1 MTPFRIEDG
10 ALVARMFGETLR
22 VEAQGPDALRTRAR
36 PGLTVAEPHVSALL
50 PPAPATPDIRIDGP
64 RASITNGRIRAE
76 LKVVPRHGADQPKE
90 VVIRYLDTATGQEL
104 LAETRSHFAGPGPRA
119 FKPISSGSFQLE
131 ATFRAYDGE
140 RLMGLGQPQHGRLDL
155 KGVSTTLVQQNY
167 HVVIPFVISS
177 RGYGFLWNNP
187 AVGRCDFAANIT
199 RWRAEAT
206 PGLDYWICAGD
217 SPAAI
222 LNRYLDATGR
232 PPMLPDW
239 ATGFW
244 QCKLRYRTQ
253 DELLGVARQHRQL
266 GLPLS
271 CIVIDFFAWTRQGE
285 WQFDPKD
292 WPDPEGL
299 IRDLA
304 DMGVETMVSIW
315 PTIGLNAETWR
326 EMREGGMILRTE
338 RGIPAVNM
346 FPDKD
351 PYGLHFLT
359 YYDAFNPAARDFHWQ
374 RVKDGYLTKGFRN
387 FWLDSCEPEIRPA
400 NAENIRTSLGNGAE
414 MLSAYPKLHADRY
427 AQGLAEEGITDAVL
441 LTRSTWAG
449 GQKAPIIL
457 WSGDVWSTWE
467 DLRNQIA
474 AGCHAAASGIGWW
487 TTDIGGFY
495 EGHGADPA
503 FRELLLRWF
512 EFGVFSPICRL
523 HGFRI
528 PEGVAVSPPG
538 DPVSYGPRDMFFIFT
553 ETGGDNE
560 VWSFGPQVLE
570 AARRLL
576 ALREGLR
583 PYIARAMRRYHEAGV
598 PPMRALAF
606 DHPGDPA
613 AEAADQYLF
622 GDALLV
628 APVVQPGADSRVV
641 HLPAGDWQHLF
652 TQERL
657 GPGRH
662 VVRAPL
668 GCPPVFCRAGAA
680 PDTLAAAAEIRAWL
694 AGPAG

>member
-1 MTPFRIEDG
+1 MTLFRIEDG
-10 ALVARMFGETLR
+10 ALVARLFGETLR
-22 VEAQGPDALRTRAR
+22 VEAHGPDALRTRAR
-36 PGLTVAEPHVSALL
+36 PGLSVAEPHVSAFLD
-50 PPAPATPDIRIDGP
+50 PQPADPKIAIDGT
-64 RASITNGRIRAE
+64 RASITNGRIRAD

-90 VVIRYLDTATGQEL
+90 VVIIYVDTVTGEDL
-104 LAETRSHFAGPGPRA
+104 LSEVRSHFAGPGPRA
-119 FKPISSGSFQLE
+119 FKPIASGSFQLE
-131 ATFRAYDGE
+131 ATFMAYDGE

-222 LNRYLDATGR
+222 MGRYLDATGR

-244 QCKLRYRTQ
+244 QCKLRYRNQ
-253 DELLGVARQHRQL
+253 DELLGVARQHKQL

-285 WQFDPKD
+285 WQFDPND

-299 IRDLA
+299 IRDLN

-315 PTIGLNAETWR
+315 PTIGLNAETWKD
-326 EMREGGMILRTE
+326 MREGGMILRTE
-338 RGIPAVNM
+338 RGVPAVNM

-359 YYDAFNPAARDFHWQ
+359 YYDAFNPEARDYHWA
-374 RVKDGYLTKGFRN
+374 RVRENYVKRGFRN

-400 NAENIRTSLGNGAE
+400 NAETIRTSLGNGAE

-427 AQGLAEEGITDAVL
+427 AQGLADEGITDGVL

-449 GQKAPIIL
+449 GQRAPIIL

-467 DLRNQIA
+467 DLRAQIA

-495 EGHGADPA
+495 EGHGRDPA

-528 PEGVAVSPPG
+528 PEGVPLSPPG
-538 DPVSYGPRDMFFIFT
+538 RAR
-553 ETGGDNE
+553 
-560 VWSFGPQVLE
+560 QLR
-570 AARRLL
+570 AARHVLHLYRN
-576 ALREGLR
+576 RRRQRGLELWPR
-583 PYIARAMRRYHEAGV
+583 
-598 PPMRALAF
+598 
-606 DHPGDPA
+606 
-613 AEAADQYLF
+613 
-622 GDALLV
+622 GDA
-628 APVVQPGADSRVV
+628 
-641 HLPAGDWQHLF
+641 
-652 TQERL
+652 
-657 GPGRH
+657 GR
-662 VVRAPL
+662 
-668 GCPPVFCRAGAA
+668 PPPSGFA
-680 PDTLAAAAEIRAWL
+680 
-694 AGPAG
+694 

>member
-1 MTPFRIEDG
+1 MPSPFRIEDG
-10 ALVARMFGETLR
+10 ALVARLFGETLR
-22 VEAQGPDALRTRAR
+22 IEPHGPDALRVRAR
-36 PGLTVAEPHVSALL
+36 PGLTVADPHVSALL
-50 PPAPATPDIRIDGP
+50 PPVPTTPVIDLSDT
-64 RASITNGRIRAE
+64 AAHITNGRLRAE
-76 LKVVPRHGADQPKE
+76 ARVVPRHGADQPRE
-90 VVIRYLDTATGQEL
+90 VVIRFVDTATGQEL

-119 FKPISSGSFQLE
+119 FKPLSSGSFQLE
-131 ATFRAYDGE
+131 ATFQAHDGE

-155 KGVSTTLVQQNY
+155 KGVSTTLVQQNT

-187 AVGRCDFAANIT
+187 ATGRCDFAANIT
-199 RWRAEAT
+199 RWRADAT
-206 PGLDYWICAGD
+206 PGLDYWVCAGEN
-217 SPAAI
+217 PAAI

-232 PPMLPDW
+232 PPVLPDW

-253 DELLGVARQHRQL
+253 DELLGVARQHRQM

-285 WQFDPKD
+285 WQFDPAD

-299 IRDLA
+299 VRDLA
-304 DMGVETMVSIW
+304 DMGVQTMVSIW
-315 PTIGLNAETWR
+315 PTVGLNADTWR
-326 EMREGGMILRTE
+326 EMREGGMLLRTE
-338 RGIPAVNM
+338 RGVPAVNM

-359 YYDAFNPAARDFHWQ
+359 YYDAFNPAARDFHWT
-374 RVKDGYLTKGFRN
+374 RVRDNYVRRGFRN

-427 AQGLAEEGITDAVL
+427 AQGLAEEGLSDAVL

-449 GQKAPIIL
+449 GQRAPIIL
-457 WSGDVWSTWE
+457 WSGDVWSRWD
-467 DLRNQIA
+467 DLRAQIA

-503 FRELLLRWF
+503 FHELLIRWF

-528 PEGVAVSPPG
+528 PDGVPLSPPG
-538 DPVSYGPRDMFFIFT
+538 EPVSYGPRDMFFIFT

-560 VWSFGPQVLE
+560 VWSYGPAVFE
-570 AARRLL
+570 AARLLL
-576 ALREGLR
+576 ALRERLR
-583 PYIARAMRRYHEAGV
+583 PYIGQAMQRYHTEGV
-598 PPMRALAF
+598 PPMRAVAF
-606 DHPGDPA
+606 DFPDDPA
-613 AEAADQYLF
+613 SDAPDQYLF
-622 GDALLV
+622 GDAMVV
-628 APVVQPGADSRVV
+628 APVVAPGADRRQVV
-641 HLPAGDWQHLF
+641 LPGGDWVHAF
-652 TQERL
+652 S
-657 GPGRH
+657 G
-662 VVRAPL
+662 APL
-668 GCPPVFCRAGAA
+668 GAGVHEVAAPQGCPPVFVRADAWSALSAVFAA
-680 PDTLAAAAEIRAWL
+680 D
-694 AGPAG
+694 

>member
-1 MTPFRIEDG
+1 MTHFRIEDG
-10 ALVARMFGETLR
+10 ALVVRMFGETLR
-22 VEAQGPDALRTRAR
+22 VEAHGPDAIRTRAR

-50 PPAPATPDIRIDGP
+50 STKPTSPEIEIDAY
-64 RASITNGRIRAE
+64 RACITNGRIRAE
-76 LKVVPRHGADQPKE
+76 LKVVPRHGADQPRE
-90 VVIRYLDTATGQEL
+90 VVIRYVDTVTGMEL
-104 LAETRSHFAGPGPRA
+104 LSETRSHFAGPGPRA
-119 FKPISSGSFQLE
+119 FKPIASGSFQLE
-131 ATFRAYDGE
+131 ATFTAYDGE
-140 RLMGLGQPQHGRLDL
+140 RIMGLGQPQHGRLDL

-187 AVGRCDFAANIT
+187 AVGRCDFAANLT

-222 LNRYLDATGR
+222 LARYLDATGR

-244 QCKLRYRTQ
+244 QSKLRYRTQ
-253 DELLGVARQHRQL
+253 AELLGVARQHKQL

-299 IRDLA
+299 IRDLT

-315 PTIGLNAETWR
+315 PTIGLNAETWK
-326 EMREGGMILRTE
+326 EMREAGMILRTE

-359 YYDAFNPAARDFHWQ
+359 YYDAFNPDARDYHWE
-374 RVKDGYLTKGFRN
+374 RVKAGYLKRGFRN

-427 AQGLAEEGITDAVL
+427 AEGLKEEGITDAVL

-495 EGHGADPA
+495 EGHGKDAA
-503 FRELLLRWF
+503 FHELLLRWF

-528 PEGVAVSPPG
+528 PEGVPLSSPG
-538 DPVSYGPRDMFFIFT
+538 EPVSYGPREMFFIFT
-553 ETGGDNE
+553 GSGGDNE
-560 VWSFGPQVLE
+560 LWSFGPDVMD
-570 AARRLL
+570 AASRLL

-583 PYIARAMRRYHEAGV
+583 PYICRAMRRYHEEGI
-598 PPMRALAF
+598 PPMRAVAF
-606 DHPGDPA
+606 DFPADPA
-613 AEAADQYLF
+613 ADMPHQFLF

-628 APVVQPGADSRVV
+628 APVVEAGATSRRV
-641 HLPAGDWQHLF
+641 HLPIGDWQHAF
-652 TQERL
+652 TGETY
-657 GPGRH
+657 PAGRH
-662 VVRAPL
+662 DIAAPL
-668 GCPPVFCRAGAA
+668 GRPPVFIRSGV
-680 PDTLAAAAEIRAWL
+680 PAEGFDVVL
-694 AGPAG
+694 PP

>member
-22 VEAQGPDALRTRAR
+22 VEAHGPDALRTRAR

-50 PPAPATPDIRIDGP
+50 PPAPTAPEIAIDGP

-90 VVIRYLDTATGQEL
+90 VVVRYLDTVTGKEL

-119 FKPISSGSFQLE
+119 FKPIASGSFQLE
-131 ATFRAYDGE
+131 ATFTAYDGE

-222 LNRYLDATGR
+222 LARYLDATGR

-244 QCKLRYRTQ
+244 QCKLRYRNQ
-253 DELLGVARQHRQL
+253 DELLGVARQHKQL

-299 IRDLA
+299 IRDLNE
-304 DMGVETMVSIW
+304 MGVETMVSIW
-315 PTIGLNAETWR
+315 PTIGLNAETWK

-359 YYDAFNPAARDFHWQ
+359 YYDAFNPEARDYHWE
-374 RVKDGYLTKGFRN
+374 RVKEGYLHKGFRN

-495 EGHGADPA
+495 EGHGKDPA
-503 FRELLLRWF
+503 FHELLLRWF

-528 PEGVAVSPPG
+528 PEGVPLSPPG
-538 DPVSYGPRDMFFIFT
+538 KPVSYGPRDMFFIFT

-560 VWSFGPQVLE
+560 VWSYGPEVMA

-576 ALREGLR
+576 ALREALR
-583 PYIARAMRRYHEAGV
+583 PYIARAMRRYHEAGI
-598 PPMRALAF
+598 PPMRAVAF
-606 DHPGDPA
+606 DCPEDPA
-613 AEAADQYLF
+613 ADAPDQYLL
-622 GDALLV
+622 GDALLI
-628 APVVQPGADSRVV
+628 APVVDAGANHRQV
-641 HLPAGDWQHLF
+641 HLPAGDWQHAF
-652 TQERL
+652 TGATYPAGL
-657 GPGRH
+657 HGIA
-662 VVRAPL
+662 APL
-668 GCPPVFCRAGAA
+668 GCPPVFIRSGAS
-680 PDTLAAAAEIRAWL
+680 PDTYELFAAAR
-694 AGPAG
+694 

>member
-1 MTPFRIEDG
+1 MPSPFRIEDG

-22 VEAQGPDALRTRAR
+22 IEPHGPDALRVRAR
-36 PGLTVAEPHVSALL
+36 PGLAVAEPHVSALL
-50 PPAPATPDIRIDGP
+50 PPAPTTPVIDLSDT
-64 RASITNGRIRAE
+64 AAHITNGRLRAE
-76 LKVVPRHGADQPKE
+76 ARVVPRHGADQPRE
-90 VVIRYLDTATGQEL
+90 VVVRFVDTVTGQEL

-119 FKPISSGSFQLE
+119 FKPLSSGSFQLE
-131 ATFRAYDGE
+131 ATFAAQDGE

-155 KGVSTTLVQQNY
+155 KGVSTTLIQQNT

-187 AVGRCDFAANIT
+187 ATGRCDFAANVT
-199 RWRAEAT
+199 RWRADAT
-206 PGLDYWICAGD
+206 PGLDYWICAGET
-217 SPAAI
+217 PAAI

-253 DELLGVARQHRQL
+253 DELLGVARQYRQM

-285 WQFDPKD
+285 WQFDPND

-299 IRDLA
+299 VRDLA
-304 DMGVETMVSIW
+304 DMGVQTMVSIW
-315 PTIGLNAETWR
+315 PTVGLNADTWR
-326 EMREGGMILRTE
+326 EMREWGMILRTE
-338 RGIPAVNM
+338 RGVPAVNM

-359 YYDAFNPAARDFHWQ
+359 YYDAFDPAARDYHWA
-374 RVKDGYLTKGFRN
+374 RVRENYLRRGFRN

-400 NAENIRTSLGNGAE
+400 NAENIRTCLGNGAE
-414 MLSAYPKLHADRY
+414 MLLAYPKLHADRY
-427 AQGLAEEGITDAVL
+427 AQGLAEEGITDGVL

-449 GQKAPIIL
+449 GQRAPIIL
-457 WSGDVWSTWE
+457 WSGDVWSRWE
-467 DLRNQIA
+467 DLRAQIA

-495 EGHGADPA
+495 DGHGGDPA
-503 FRELLLRWF
+503 FHELLLRWF

-528 PEGVAVSPPG
+528 PDSVPPPAPG
-538 DPVSYGPRDMFFIFT
+538 EAPSYGPRDMFFIFT

-560 VWSFGPQVLE
+560 VWSYGPDVLD
-570 AARRLL
+570 AMRRLL
-576 ALREGLR
+576 DLRERLR
-583 PYIARAMRRYHEAGV
+583 PYIGRAMHRYHTDGI
-598 PPMRALAF
+598 PPMRAVAF
-606 DHPGDPA
+606 DYPDDPA
-613 AEAADQYLF
+613 ADAPDQYLF
-622 GDALLV
+622 GDGMLV
-628 APVVQPGADSRVV
+628 APVVQPDQARRRVCLPEGTWV
-641 HLPAGDWQHLF
+641 HAFSGQSHAAGWHDI
-652 TQERL
+652 E
-657 GPGRH
+657 
-662 VVRAPL
+662 APL
-668 GCPPVFCRAGAA
+668 GCPPVFLCADAMGTVDWSAIGL
-680 PDTLAAAAEIRAWL
+680 PN
-694 AGPAG
+694 PA

>member
-22 VEAQGPDALRTRAR
+22 IEAHGPDALRTRAR
-36 PGLTVAEPHVSALL
+36 PGLTVADPHVSALL
-50 PPAPATPDIRIDGP
+50 PPALAAAEIRIDGP
-64 RASITNGRIRAE
+64 SASITNGRIRAE

-90 VVIRYLDTATGQEL
+90 VVIRYLDTVTGQEL

-119 FKPISSGSFQLE
+119 FKPIASGSFQLE
-131 ATFRAYDGE
+131 ATFTAYDGE

-187 AVGRCDFAANIT
+187 AVGRCDFAANMT

-206 PGLDYWICAGD
+206 PGLDYWICAGA

-244 QCKLRYRTQ
+244 QCKLRYRNQ
-253 DELLGVARQHRQL
+253 DELLGVARQHKQL
-266 GLPLS
+266 GMPLS

-299 IRDLA
+299 IRDLNE
-304 DMGVETMVSIW
+304 MGVETMVSIW
-315 PTIGLNAETWR
+315 PTIGLNAETWK

-359 YYDAFNPAARDFHWQ
+359 YYDAFNPAARDYHWQ
-374 RVKDGYLTKGFRN
+374 RVKEGYLNKGFRN

-457 WSGDVWSTWE
+457 WSGDVWSTWD

-495 EGHGADPA
+495 EGHGKDPA
-503 FRELLLRWF
+503 FHELLHRWF

-528 PEGVAVSPPG
+528 PEGVPLSPPG
-538 DPVSYGPRDMFFIFT
+538 EPVSYGPRDMFFIFT

-560 VWSFGPQVLE
+560 VWSYGPDVME

-576 ALREGLR
+576 ALREALR
-583 PYIARAMRRYHEAGV
+583 PYIASAMRRYHEDGI
-598 PPMRALAF
+598 PPMRAVAF
-606 DHPGDPA
+606 DFPHDPA
-613 AEAADQYLF
+613 ADAPDQYLF

-628 APVVQPGADSRVV
+628 APVVEAGATRRRV
-641 HLPAGDWQHLF
+641 HLPAGDWQHAI
-652 TQERL
+652 TGESYAA
-657 GPGRH
+657 GPH
-662 VVRAPL
+662 EIAAPL
-668 GCPPVFCRAGAA
+668 GLPPVFVRSGV
-680 PDTLAAAAEIRAWL
+680 L
-694 AGPAG
+694 PAHFDIFDL

>member
-1 MTPFRIEDG
+1 MTHFRIEDG
-10 ALVARMFGETLR
+10 ALVVRMFGETLR
-22 VEAQGPDALRTRAR
+22 VEAHGPDAIRTRAR

-50 PPAPATPDIRIDGP
+50 STKPTSPEIEIDAY
-64 RASITNGRIRAE
+64 RACITNGRIRAE
-76 LKVVPRHGADQPKE
+76 LKVVPRHGADQPRE
-90 VVIRYLDTATGQEL
+90 VVIRYVDTVTGMEL
-104 LAETRSHFAGPGPRA
+104 LSETRSHFAGPGPRA
-119 FKPISSGSFQLE
+119 FKPIASGSFQLE
-131 ATFRAYDGE
+131 ATFTAYDGE
-140 RLMGLGQPQHGRLDL
+140 RIMGLGQPQHGRLDL

-187 AVGRCDFAANIT
+187 AVGRCDFAANLT

-222 LNRYLDATGR
+222 LARYLDATGR

-244 QCKLRYRTQ
+244 QSKLRYRTQ
-253 DELLGVARQHRQL
+253 AELLGVARQHKQL

-299 IRDLA
+299 IRDLT

-315 PTIGLNAETWR
+315 PTIGLNAETWK
-326 EMREGGMILRTE
+326 EMREAGMILRTE

-359 YYDAFNPAARDFHWQ
+359 YYDAFNPDARDYHWE
-374 RVKDGYLTKGFRN
+374 RVKAGYLKRGFRN

-427 AQGLAEEGITDAVL
+427 AEGLKEEGITDAVL

-495 EGHGADPA
+495 EGHGKDAA
-503 FRELLLRWF
+503 FHELLLRWF

-528 PEGVAVSPPG
+528 PEGVPLSSPG
-538 DPVSYGPRDMFFIFT
+538 EPVSYGPREMFFIFT
-553 ETGGDNE
+553 ESGGDNE
-560 VWSFGPQVLE
+560 LWSFGPDVMD
-570 AARRLL
+570 AASRLL

-583 PYIARAMRRYHEAGV
+583 PYICRAMRRYHEEGI
-598 PPMRALAF
+598 PPMRAVAF
-606 DHPGDPA
+606 DFPADPA
-613 AEAADQYLF
+613 ADMPHQFLF

-628 APVVQPGADSRVV
+628 APVVEAGATSRRV
-641 HLPAGDWQHLF
+641 HLPIGDWQHAF
-652 TQERL
+652 TGETY
-657 GPGRH
+657 PAGRH
-662 VVRAPL
+662 DIAAPL
-668 GCPPVFCRAGAA
+668 CRPPVFIRSGV
-680 PDTLAAAAEIRAWL
+680 PAEGFDVVLPPWRR
-694 AGPAG
+694 

>member
-1 MTPFRIEDG
+1 MTHFRIEDG
-10 ALVARMFGETLR
+10 ALVVRMFGETLR
-22 VEAQGPDALRTRAR
+22 VEAHGPDAIRTRAR

-50 PPAPATPDIRIDGP
+50 STKPTSPEIEIDAY
-64 RASITNGRIRAE
+64 RACITNGRIRAE
-76 LKVVPRHGADQPKE
+76 LKVVPRHGADQPRE
-90 VVIRYLDTATGQEL
+90 VVIRYVDTVTGMEL
-104 LAETRSHFAGPGPRA
+104 LSETRSHFAGPGPRA
-119 FKPISSGSFQLE
+119 FKPIASGSFQLE
-131 ATFRAYDGE
+131 ATFTAYDGE
-140 RLMGLGQPQHGRLDL
+140 RIMGLGQPQHGRLDL

-187 AVGRCDFAANIT
+187 AVGRCDFAANLT

-222 LNRYLDATGR
+222 LARYLDATGR

-244 QCKLRYRTQ
+244 QSKLRYRTQ
-253 DELLGVARQHRQL
+253 AELLGVARQHKQL

-299 IRDLA
+299 IRDLT

-315 PTIGLNAETWR
+315 PTIGLNAETWK
-326 EMREGGMILRTE
+326 EMREAGMILRTE

-359 YYDAFNPAARDFHWQ
+359 YYDAFNPDARDYHWE
-374 RVKDGYLTKGFRN
+374 RVKAGYLKRGFRN

-427 AQGLAEEGITDAVL
+427 AEGLKEEGITDAVL

-495 EGHGADPA
+495 EGHGKDAA
-503 FRELLLRWF
+503 FHELLLRWF

-528 PEGVAVSPPG
+528 PEGVPLSSPG
-538 DPVSYGPRDMFFIFT
+538 EPVSYGPREMFFIFT
-553 ETGGDNE
+553 ESGGDNE
-560 VWSFGPQVLE
+560 LWSFGPDVMD
-570 AARRLL
+570 AASRLL

-583 PYIARAMRRYHEAGV
+583 PYICRAMRRYHEEGI
-598 PPMRALAF
+598 PPMRAVAF
-606 DHPGDPA
+606 DFPADPA
-613 AEAADQYLF
+613 ADMPHQFLF

-628 APVVQPGADSRVV
+628 APVVEAGATSRRV
-641 HLPAGDWQHLF
+641 HLPIGDWQHAF
-652 TQERL
+652 TGETY
-657 GPGRH
+657 PAGRH
-662 VVRAPL
+662 DIAAPL
-668 GCPPVFCRAGAA
+668 GRPPVFIRSGV
-680 PDTLAAAAEIRAWL
+680 PAEGFDVVLPPWRR
-694 AGPAG
+694 

>member
-1 MTPFRIEDG
+1 
-10 ALVARMFGETLR
+10 
-22 VEAQGPDALRTRAR
+22 
-36 PGLTVAEPHVSALL
+36 
-50 PPAPATPDIRIDGP
+50 
-64 RASITNGRIRAE
+64 
-76 LKVVPRHGADQPKE
+76 
-90 VVIRYLDTATGQEL
+90 VVIRYVDTVTGEEL

-119 FKPISSGSFQLE
+119 FKPIASGSFQLE
-131 ATFRAYDGE
+131 ATFLAYDGE

-155 KGVSTTLVQQNY
+155 KGVSTTLIQQNY

-222 LNRYLDATGR
+222 LGRYLDATGR

-253 DELLGVARQHRQL
+253 AELLGVARQHRQL

-285 WQFDPKD
+285 WQFDPAD

-299 IRDLA
+299 VRDLR

-315 PTIGLNAETWR
+315 PTIGLNADTWR
-326 EMREGGMILRTE
+326 EMRESGMILKTE

-359 YYDAFNPAARDFHWQ
+359 YYDAFNPAARDFHWA
-374 RVKDGYLTKGFRN
+374 RVRENYLAKGFRN

-400 NAENIRTSLGNGAE
+400 NAENIRTALGNGAE

-427 AQGLAEEGITDAVL
+427 AEGLAAEGIDDAVL

-467 DLRNQIA
+467 ALRAQIA

-495 EGHGADPA
+495 EGHGKDPA
-503 FRELLLRWF
+503 FHELLLRWF

-528 PEGVAVSPPG
+528 PEGVPLSPPG
-538 DPVSYGPRDMFFIFT
+538 EPVSYGPRDMFFIFT
-553 ETGGDNE
+553 ESGGDNE
-560 VWSFGPQVLE
+560 VWSYGPDVME

-576 ALREGLR
+576 ALREALR
-583 PYIARAMRRYHEAGV
+583 PYIGRAMRRYQAEGI
-598 PPMRALAF
+598 PPMRAVAF
-606 DHPGDPA
+606 DFPDDPA
-613 AEAADQYLF
+613 ADAPHQYLF

-628 APVVQPGADSRVV
+628 APVVEAGAVGRRVVLPQGEWRHAFTGKAVQPGAQDF
-641 HLPAGDWQHLF
+641 D
-652 TQERL
+652 
-657 GPGRH
+657 
-662 VVRAPL
+662 APL
-668 GCPPVFCRAGAA
+668 GLPPVFVSGKDSEDLIRVLRDAVGETAA
-680 PDTLAAAAEIRAWL
+680 PR
-694 AGPAG
+694 

>member
-1 MTPFRIEDG
+1 MTLFRIEDG
-10 ALVARMFGETLR
+10 ALVARLFGETLR
-22 VEAQGPDALRTRAR
+22 VEAHGPDALRTRAR
-36 PGLTVAEPHVSALL
+36 PGLSVAEPHVSAFLD
-50 PPAPATPDIRIDGP
+50 PQPADPKIAIDGT
-64 RASITNGRIRAE
+64 RASITNGRIRAD

-90 VVIRYLDTATGQEL
+90 VVIIYVDTVTGEDL
-104 LAETRSHFAGPGPRA
+104 LSEVRSHFAGPGPRA
-119 FKPISSGSFQLE
+119 FKPIASGSFQLE
-131 ATFRAYDGE
+131 ATFMAYDGE

-222 LNRYLDATGR
+222 MGRYLDATGR

-244 QCKLRYRTQ
+244 QCKLRYRNQ
-253 DELLGVARQHRQL
+253 DELLGVARQHKQL

-285 WQFDPKD
+285 WQFDPND

-299 IRDLA
+299 IRDLN

-315 PTIGLNAETWR
+315 PTIGLNAETWKD
-326 EMREGGMILRTE
+326 MREGGMILRTE
-338 RGIPAVNM
+338 RGVPAVNM

-359 YYDAFNPAARDFHWQ
+359 YYDAFNPEARDYHWA
-374 RVKDGYLTKGFRN
+374 RVRENYVKRGFRN

-400 NAENIRTSLGNGAE
+400 NAETIRTSLGNGAE

-427 AQGLAEEGITDAVL
+427 AQGLADEGITDAVL

-449 GQKAPIIL
+449 GQRAPIIL

-467 DLRNQIA
+467 DLRAQIA

-495 EGHGADPA
+495 EGHGRDPA

-528 PEGVAVSPPG
+528 PEGVPLSPPG
-538 DPVSYGPRDMFFIFT
+538 EPVSYGPRDMFFIFT

-560 VWSFGPQVLE
+560 VWSYGPEVML

-576 ALREGLR
+576 ALREALR
-583 PYIARAMRRYHEAGV
+583 PYIGRAMRRYHEEGI
-598 PPMRALAF
+598 PPMRAVAF
-606 DHPGDPA
+606 DFPDDPA
-613 AEAADQYLF
+613 ADAPDQYLF

-628 APVVQPGADSRVV
+628 APVVNPGAVRRSVR
-641 HLPAGDWQHLF
+641 LPTGTWRHAFSGEAFSAGLHEVD
-652 TQERL
+652 
-657 GPGRH
+657 
-662 VVRAPL
+662 APM
-668 GCPPVFCRAGAA
+668 GSPPVF
-680 PDTLAAAAEIRAWL
+680 IRSASTVEFDGIFSEAL
-694 AGPAG
+694 HRHP